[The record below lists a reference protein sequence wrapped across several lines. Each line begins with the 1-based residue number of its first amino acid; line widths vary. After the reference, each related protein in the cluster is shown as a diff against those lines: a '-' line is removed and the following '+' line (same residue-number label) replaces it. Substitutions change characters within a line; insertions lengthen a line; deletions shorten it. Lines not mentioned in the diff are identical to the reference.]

1 MILRV
6 LGSSSHGNCYI
17 LERGQQALLIECGV
31 QWKQIQQGLDF
42 NLSRVGA
49 CLISHEHKDHSKS
62 AREVMQAGINVYC
75 SPGTAGAIGLS
86 SHRLIT
92 VPPLQQFTVGD
103 FVILPFPTKH
113 DCAEPYGYLIYCRS
127 TGEKILFA
135 TDTYYI
141 RHRFSGL
148 NYIMVECNYC
158 GDVLKEQ
165 VAEGTMA
172 VPRKNR
178 LLESHFSLEHCK
190 EFLQANVTTDT
201 RKIVLL
207 HLSDDNSDAE
217 RMVREITD
225 LTGIDTEVADPGK
238 VIELEIYPY

>member
-17 LERGQQALLIECGV
+17 LERGEQVLLIECGV
-31 QWKQIQQGLDF
+31 SWKQIQQGLDF

-75 SPGTAGAIGLS
+75 SPGTAEALGIS

-92 VPPLQQFTVGD
+92 ISPLKQFTVGD
-103 FVILPFPTKH
+103 FIILPFPVEH

-127 TGEKILFA
+127 TGEKLLFA

-148 NYIMVECNYC
+148 NYIMVECNHC
-158 GDVLKEQ
+158 GDVLKEH

-190 EFLQANVTTDT
+190 EFLQANVTADT
-201 RKIVLL
+201 RKIM
-207 HLSDDNSDAE
+207 A
-217 RMVREITD
+217 
-225 LTGIDTEVADPGK
+225 
-238 VIELEIYPY
+238 

>member
-17 LERGQQALLIECGV
+17 LERGEQALLIECGV
-31 QWKQIQQGLDF
+31 SWKQIQQGLDF

-92 VPPLQQFTVGD
+92 ISPLKQFTVGD
-103 FVILPFPTKH
+103 FIILPFPVEH

-127 TGEKILFA
+127 TGEKLLFA

-148 NYIMVECNYC
+148 NYIMVECNHC
-158 GDVLKEQ
+158 GDVLKEH

>member
-1 MILRV
+1 MRLKV

-17 LERGQQALLIECGV
+17 LERGEQTLLLECGV
-31 QWKQIQQGLDF
+31 QWKQIQQGLNFD
-42 NLSRVGA
+42 LSRVVA
-49 CLISHEHKDHSKS
+49 CLQTHEHKDHSKS
-62 AREVMQAGINVYC
+62 IREVMQAGINVYC
-75 SPGTAGAIGLS
+75 SQGTADALGIS
-86 SHRLIT
+86 SHRLHT
-92 VPPLQQFTVGD
+92 VPPLKQFTVGD

-113 DCAEPYGYLIYCRS
+113 DCAEPYGYLIYCPS
-127 TGEKILFA
+127 TGEKLLFC

-148 NYIMVECNYC
+148 NYILVEANYC
-158 GDVLKEQ
+158 GDILKEY
-165 VAEGTMA
+165 VKEGTMPL
-172 VPRKNR
+172 PRKNR

-225 LTGIDTEVADPGK
+225 LTGVDTEVAEPGK
-238 VIELEIYPY
+238 VIELELYPY

>member
-6 LGSSSHGNCYI
+6 LGSSSHGNCYL
-17 LERGQQALLIECGV
+17 LEHGQQALLIECGV
-31 QWKQIQQGLDF
+31 VWKEIQQGLKF
-42 NLSRVGA
+42 NLSRVVGV
-49 CLISHEHKDHSKS
+49 LISHEHNDHSKS
-62 AREVMQAGINVYC
+62 IREVMQAGINVYC

-92 VPPLQQFTVGD
+92 VSPLQQFTVGD
-103 FVILPFPTKH
+103 FIILPFPVEH

-127 TGEKILFA
+127 TGEKLLFA

-148 NYIMVECNYC
+148 NYIMVECNHC
-158 GDVLKEQ
+158 GDVLKEH